1 MDKIINNLPSSYKKD
16 AWIQMLMRTAQLQL
30 DEVEKNAIQLGN
42 ELLLNL
48 TSEKQ
53 LAVEEKL
60 CGITSTLSQNID
72 DRKATVSSKWKSKGL
87 TTLQTLQAIANSWQD
102 GHTELS
108 YPSAQSIHIKF
119 VEPNGV
125 TGDLQGMYK
134 ALRENAPAHIP
145 FTSERVYQHPKAKLC
160 IAAVPK
166 FSARIII
173 KSKPKDGEQI
183 G

>member
-1 MDKIINNLPSSYKKD
+1 MDKIINNLPSTYKKD
-16 AWIQMLMRTAQLQL
+16 SWVQALMRSAQLQL
-30 DEVEKNAIQLGN
+30 ENLEADAIQLGN

-53 LAVEEKL
+53 LTVEEML
-60 CGITSTLSQNID
+60 CGFDVSGKDSIIS
-72 DRKATVSSKWKSKGL
+72 RKANVSAKWKVKNIVNL
-87 TTLQTLQAIANSWQD
+87 DTLQAIADSWED

-108 YPSAQSIHIKF
+108 YPNADSVHLTFI
-119 VEPNGV
+119 EPNGV
-125 TGDLQGMYK
+125 PDDLQGMYK
-134 ALRENAPAHIP
+134 ALREVAPAHIP
-145 FTSERVYQHPKAKLC
+145 FTSQRVYQHPKANIC

-173 KSKPKDGEQI
+173 KSKPKDGEQS

>member
-1 MDKIINNLPSSYKKD
+1 MDKIISNLPSSYKKD
-16 AWIQMLMRTAQLQL
+16 LWVQMLMKTAQLQL
-30 DEVEKNAIQLGN
+30 DTLEKDAIQLGN

-72 DRKATVSSKWKSKGL
+72 DRKAVVSSKWKSKGL
-87 TTLQTLQAIANSWQD
+87 TTLQVLQAIADSWQD

-108 YPSAQSIHIKF
+108 YPEAQSIHIKF
-119 VEPNGV
+119 IEPNGV

-145 FTSERVYQHPKAKLC
+145 FTSERVYQHPKAKIC
-160 IAAVPK
+160 IAAVPT
-166 FSARIII
+166 FSARILI
-173 KSKPKDGEQI
+173 KPKPKEDNQSG
-183 G
+183 

>member
-16 AWIQMLMRTAQLQL
+16 LWVQMLMKTAQLQL
-30 DEVEKNAIQLGN
+30 DTLEKDAIQLGN

-72 DRKATVSSKWKSKGL
+72 DRKAVVSSKWKSKGL
-87 TTLQTLQAIANSWQD
+87 TTLQVLQAIADSWQD

-108 YPSAQSIHIKF
+108 YPEAQSIHIKF
-119 VEPNGV
+119 IEPNGV

-145 FTSERVYQHPKAKLC
+145 FTSERVYQHPKAKIC
-160 IAAVPK
+160 IAAVPT
-166 FSARIII
+166 FSARILI
-173 KSKPKDGEQI
+173 KPKPKEDNQSG
-183 G
+183 

>member
-1 MDKIINNLPSSYKKD
+1 MDKIINHLPSSYKKD

-60 CGITSTLSQNID
+60 CGIALTLSQNID
-72 DRKATVSSKWKSKGL
+72 DRKAVVSSKWKSKGL
-87 TTLQTLQAIANSWQD
+87 TTLQVLQAIADSWQD

-108 YPSAQSIHIKF
+108 YPQAQSIHIKF
-119 VEPNGV
+119 IEPNGV
-125 TGDLQGMYK
+125 TNDLEGMYK

-160 IAAVPK
+160 IAAVPT
-166 FSARIII
+166 FSARILI
-173 KSKPKDGEQI
+173 KPKPKEENQSD
-183 G
+183 